1 MHIDDSPMLYKIRDN
16 LGFGK
21 VYEYKENNISTFSI
35 AKREDIKKLIAIF
48 DSYPLQ
54 STKLLNLLAFKK
66 AFYIYNNSPNRTL
79 SQSDLDLALLEA
91 IRDFLINIPEAKLSG
106 LTFLDNIVHI
116 NVSKKRQDHYKN
128 EATLSVTQWGFIK
141 CVLIPLFD
149 SMS

>member
-1 MHIDDSPMLYKIRDN
+1 MFNVKQDKQAYKGN
-16 LGFGK
+16 LALR
-21 VYEYKENNISTFSI
+21 Y
-35 AKREDIKKLIAIF
+35 
-48 DSYPLQ
+48 
-54 STKLLNLLAFKK
+54 
-66 AFYIYNNSPNRTL
+66 TL

-106 LTFLDNIVHI
+106 LTSLDNIVHI

-141 CVLIPLFD
+141 CVSIPLFD